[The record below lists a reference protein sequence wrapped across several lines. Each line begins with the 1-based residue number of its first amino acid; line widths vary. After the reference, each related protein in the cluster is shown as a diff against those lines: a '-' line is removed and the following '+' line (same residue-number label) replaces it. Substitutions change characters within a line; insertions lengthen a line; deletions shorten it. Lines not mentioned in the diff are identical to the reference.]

1 MNKNELTFFK
11 LFFVRIE
18 WLTKG
23 FVYIFIPLG
32 INILECQWS
41 DEFFILMF
49 VEPVFH
55 MLLES
60 IAQGLIFT
68 IKSILPFDAL
78 TFFLTTLLE
87 VESLKLNK

>member
-1 MNKNELTFFK
+1 MIIEIKEYEMNKNELTFFK

-23 FVYIFIPLG
+23 FIYIFIPLG

-68 IKSILPFDAL
+68 IK
-78 TFFLTTLLE
+78 
-87 VESLKLNK
+87 LNFAF